1 MHRLPSLFPHTY
13 RDIFKSLTL
22 CLFRA
27 SLDAPGIGGQA
38 GILYSVDD
46 SFYSKSRIFTIDVT
60 SFPYAIT
67 NEMRVMDSDGVLAA
81 AFPNSTLVNDD
92 MTVNLDQEGIA
103 VSREGGYWIANEG
116 AGTVGDI
123 ENPVTTAN
131 FVVKVSTEG
140 VIETVVTLP
149 EEIDAIQVRFGFEGI
164 AEYGDFIV
172 VAFQR
177 AWGEEANPRLG
188 IYDTTSSTWKFVFY
202 PLDTPS
208 SQNGGWVGIG
218 DLSPVGNGDFVVLE
232 RDNQGKTCTLLRET
246 QTDSLSLIV
255 YSTFTGGPDAAIKK
269 IYKISLGSMLEV
281 EESTTVEKTLVRDV
295 LPDLAASNG
304 NIYEKLEGLA
314 VTSEGEV
321 WINNDNDGVD
331 DNSGEQQLISLGMIV
346 TIPEGTATP
355 IEDSPTVSPV
365 QGTSMANRVGH
376 GGALLVFGFFAL
388 L

>member
-1 MHRLPSLFPHTY
+1 M
-13 RDIFKSLTL
+13 
-22 CLFRA
+22 
-27 SLDAPGIGGQA
+27 
-38 GILYSVDD
+38 
-46 SFYSKSRIFTIDVT
+46 
-60 SFPYAIT
+60 
-67 NEMRVMDSDGVLAA
+67 
-81 AFPNSTLVNDD
+81 
-92 MTVNLDQEGIA
+92 
-103 VSREGGYWIANEG
+103 
-116 AGTVGDI
+116 
-123 ENPVTTAN
+123 
-131 FVVKVSTEG
+131 
-140 VIETVVTLP
+140 
-149 EEIDAIQVRFGFEGI
+149 
-164 AEYGDFIV
+164 
-172 VAFQR
+172 
-177 AWGEEANPRLG
+177 
-188 IYDTTSSTWKFVFY
+188 
-202 PLDTPS
+202 
-208 SQNGGWVGIG
+208 
-218 DLSPVGNGDFVVLE
+218 
-232 RDNQGKTCTLLRET
+232 
-246 QTDSLSLIV
+246 
-255 YSTFTGGPDAAIKK
+255 YSTSTGGPDAAIKK